1 MRVIKVSAVWCSAC
15 LIMNKIWKEIEKEE
29 KIEVESL
36 DLDMNE
42 EEVEKYNVGEKLP
55 EVIFL
60 DDSDNEIGRLIGE
73 HTKEEILEYIG
84 GLNI

>member
-1 MRVIKVSAVWCSAC
+1 MRVIKVSALWCSAC

>member
-1 MRVIKVSAVWCSAC
+1 MKIVKISAIWCSAC
-15 LIMNKIWKEIEKEE
+15 LIMNKIYKELEKELNLD
-29 KIEVESL
+29 ITSY

-60 DDSDNEIGRLIGE
+60 KDDKEVGRMIGE
-73 HTKEEILEYIG
+73 HSKEEIEEYIKE
-84 GLNI
+84 LNL

>member
-15 LIMNKIWKEIEKEE
+15 LIMNKIWKEIEEE
-29 KIEVESL
+29 KKIEVESL

-42 EEVEKYNVGEKLP
+42 DEVEKYNVGEKLP